1 MSDTRLLP
9 VGSSALEVAAA
20 TACAEITRVPVPLC
34 LLWSPDTCPPN
45 LLPYLAWAF
54 SVDRWDEAW
63 PESVKRQVIRDA
75 FFIHRHK
82 GTIGALRRV
91 VEPFGY
97 LIRISEWFQN
107 GGEPGTFRLDI
118 GVQDSGITEEVFNE
132 LERLIA
138 DAKPASRHLLGL
150 NINLDTQGAAYVA
163 ALSYDASE
171 LTVYPYFPETITVSG
186 LDVAGAALHL
196 IDNVS
201 ITA

>member
-1 MSDTRLLP
+1 MNNSLLP
-9 VGSSALEVAAA
+9 VGSSELEIAAA
-20 TACAEITRVPVPLC
+20 KACAALSRTPIPLRQLC
-34 LLWSPDTCPPN
+34 NPDACPLK

-54 SVDRWDEAW
+54 SVDRWDEKW
-63 PESVKRQVIRDA
+63 PEVIKSQAIKDA
-75 FFIHRHK
+75 YFIHRHK

-97 LIRISEWFQN
+97 LIRIIEWWQN
-107 GGEPGTFRLDI
+107 GEAPGTFRLDI

-163 ALSYDASE
+163 ATSYSGDT
-171 LTVYPYFPETITVSG
+171 LTVYPYFPETITASG
-186 LDVAGAALHL
+186 LDVVGAGVHL
-196 IDNVS
+196 IDTMRV
-201 ITA
+201 TQ

>member
-1 MSDTRLLP
+1 MSDNRLLP
-9 VGSSALEVAAA
+9 VGSSVLEVAAA
-20 TACAEITRVPVPLC
+20 TACAEITRVPVPLRQ
-34 LLWSPDTCPPN
+34 LWSPDTCPVH

-82 GTIGALRRV
+82 GTIGALRLV

-97 LIRISEWFQN
+97 LIRIIEWWQS
-107 GGEPGTFRLDI
+107 GGVPGTFRLDI
-118 GVQDSGITEEVFNE
+118 GVQYSGITEETFYE

-150 NINLDTQGAAYVA
+150 NITLDTQGAAYVSA
-163 ALSYDASE
+163 TVYGGDD
-171 LTVYPYFPETITVSG
+171 LTVYPYFPETLTLSG
-186 LDVAGAALHL
+186 QDVIGDSIHL
-196 IDNVS
+196 IDNMSV
-201 ITA
+201 TA

>member
-1 MSDTRLLP
+1 MNNSLLP
-9 VGSSALEVAAA
+9 VGSSELEIAAA
-20 TACAEITRVPVPLC
+20 KACAELSRTPIPLRQLC
-34 LLWSPDTCPPN
+34 DPESCPSN

-54 SVDRWDEAW
+54 SVDRWDEKW
-63 PESVKRQVIRDA
+63 PEVIKRQAIKDA
-75 FFIHRHK
+75 YFIHRHK

-150 NINLDTQGAAYVA
+150 NINLDTPGAAYVA
-163 ALSYDASE
+163 ATTYSGDD
-171 LTVYPYFPETITVSG
+171 LTIYPYFPETITVSG
-186 LDVAGAALHL
+186 LDVTGAALHL

-201 ITA
+201 VTA